1 MTIIVNA
8 PTSEQVLAK
17 LDEDGGESTILAEV
31 ERAPFKAQ
39 ISRYDGHDGEEFFT
53 DLPRIEIDC
62 SDQDGGEMFVDLT
75 ILPDYVE
82 TFAEVV
88 NEIVSDYRAIG
99 SRCKLLARNESEI
112 RTSADYRESL

>member
-8 PTSEQVLAK
+8 PTSEQVSAK
-17 LDEDGGESTILAEV
+17 LDENGGESTILAQV

-39 ISRYDGHDGEEFFT
+39 ILRYDGHDGEEFFT
-53 DLPRIEIDC
+53 DLPRIEIDR

-88 NEIVSDYRAIG
+88 NEIVSDYRAIA

-112 RTSADYRESL
+112 RTSADYRELL